1 MNDLQTTYK
10 RIRFWGPQKGY
21 NGISS
26 VALLRLGETIKMSGS
41 VPTRTTVELRNKN
54 RKQTPTKNFKII
66 EKKPLLCRE
75 KGLSYSIN

>member
-10 RIRFWGPQKGY
+10 RIKLWEPQKRY

-41 VPTRTTVELRNKN
+41 VPTRITVELRNKN
-54 RKQTPTKNFKII
+54 RKQTPSKNFKKS

-75 KGLSYSIN
+75 KGLS

>member
-10 RIRFWGPQKGY
+10 RIRFWGPQKRY
-21 NGISS
+21 NGNLRVSS

-54 RKQTPTKNFKII
+54 RKQTPSKNFKKS
-66 EKKPLLCRE
+66 EKKPLLSRE
-75 KGLSYSIN
+75 KGLS

>member
-1 MNDLQTTYK
+1 MDNTQT
-10 RIRFWGPQKGY
+10 IRFWGLQKRY

-26 VALLRLGETIKMSGS
+26 VALLKLGETIKMSGS

-54 RKQTPTKNFKII
+54 RKQTPSKNFKKS

-75 KGLSYSIN
+75 KGLS

>member
-10 RIRFWGPQKGY
+10 RIKFWGPQKGY

-41 VPTRTTVELRNKN
+41 VPTRITVELRNKN
-54 RKQTPTKNFKII
+54 RKQAPSKTL
-66 EKKPLLCRE
+66 KKVKKSLYFVAK
-75 KGLSYSIN
+75 KG